1 MEYLP
6 DIDIKL
12 KLETFN
18 QIQTK
23 STEFFQSVFNRLNR
37 VKVDTFDKAD
47 DGIQKIEELKTK
59 LDEQIDSIKSKTL
72 EIYNSTLSTVHL
84 PLNPILRELQELGV
98 IWDNEFNEFE
108 KAFCLLKTKSRKSPN
123 FI

>member
-1 MEYLP
+1 MP

-84 PLNPILRELQELGV
+84 P
-98 IWDNEFNEFE
+98 
-108 KAFCLLKTKSRKSPN
+108 
-123 FI
+123 